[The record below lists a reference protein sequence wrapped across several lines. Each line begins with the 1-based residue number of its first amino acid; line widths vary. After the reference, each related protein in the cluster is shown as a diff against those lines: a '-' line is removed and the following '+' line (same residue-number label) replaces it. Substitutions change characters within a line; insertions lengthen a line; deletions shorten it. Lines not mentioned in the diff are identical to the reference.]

1 MAEGGEGA
9 MPEDSAPEG
18 SAPAAADD
26 AFAADMYRLL
36 AGYAPDL
43 VFSPA
48 SVASVLRMALCGAR
62 GRTAAE
68 LGAALHLDGALPP
81 GGWAG
86 AAAAGLR
93 ALAALV
99 SDVTAGGAVTFRAPA
114 AVWVQAGLPLSPGF
128 TARLGAA
135 VAGADFA
142 AAPQAA
148 RGQINQ
154 AVTQETGGK
163 ITGLLPPGAITAA
176 TRLVLTSAIYLKAG
190 WAQTFPAPG
199 TADAPF
205 YPDGPALTVATMHGT
220 AARQYVRGE
229 GYQAVVLPYRDSP
242 LAMAIVL
249 PDGPLASLRPALAA
263 SGLRG
268 LLAGTARHQVTLA
281 MPKFRQE
288 TALDLIPVLRQLG
301 VQAAFT
307 AGADFTGITGAAR
320 LLVDAVAHKAF
331 IDVDEQGTEAA
342 AATAVSFR
350 PLAAFR
356 GPPPVT
362 MTVDRPFLYAIVH
375 VPTGLPLFLGQ
386 VSHPAQG

>member
-1 MAEGGEGA
+1 
-9 MPEDSAPEG
+9 MPEDPAPER

-36 AGYAPDL
+36 SEHAPDL

-62 GRTAAE
+62 GPTAAE
-68 LGAALHLDGALPP
+68 LAAALHLDGALPP

-99 SDVTAGGAVTFRAPA
+99 TDVTAGGAVTFRAPA

-148 RGQINQ
+148 REQINQ
-154 AVTQETGGK
+154 AVTAADRREDHRAAAARRHQRCDPAGSDQRDLPQGGL
-163 ITGLLPPGAITAA
+163 GPDLPRAGHRGRAVLPGRA
-176 TRLVLTSAIYLKAG
+176 
-190 WAQTFPAPG
+190 
-199 TADAPF
+199 
-205 YPDGPALTVATMHGT
+205 ALTVAMMHGT

-307 AGADFTGITGAAR
+307 AAADFTGITDAAR